1 MPTCSALWAAANVC
15 AVYVCELLTQH
26 NGGNIAGTK
35 VQACEGDSDQ
45 EEVEVA
51 IVPLGNTVPHPGA
64 VVVELLCGGEG
75 WREGERK
82 EGEEMREGGREGE
95 REG

>member
-1 MPTCSALWAAANVC
+1 MLCTCASF
-15 AVYVCELLTQH
+15 LTEH
-26 NGGNIAGTK
+26 DGGNIAGTK

-64 VVVELLCGGEG
+64 VVVELLCRGEG
-75 WREGERK
+75 WREGGRGEGWK
-82 EGEEMREGGREGE
+82 EEGSREGE
-95 REG
+95 GERKG

>member
-1 MPTCSALWAAANVC
+1 M
-15 AVYVCELLTQH
+15 CELLTQH

-51 IVPLGNTVPHPGA
+51 IVPLGYTVPHPGA

-75 WREGERK
+75 WREG
-82 EGEEMREGGREGE
+82 GREGGRKEGARGREGE
-95 REG
+95 WKGGRDREVNN

>member
-1 MPTCSALWAAANVC
+1 MCVLCTCASF
-15 AVYVCELLTQH
+15 LTEH
-26 NGGNIAGTK
+26 DGGNIAGTE

-75 WREGERK
+75 WREGGRGEGGK
-82 EGEEMREGGREGE
+82 EGGSREGE
-95 REG
+95 GERKG